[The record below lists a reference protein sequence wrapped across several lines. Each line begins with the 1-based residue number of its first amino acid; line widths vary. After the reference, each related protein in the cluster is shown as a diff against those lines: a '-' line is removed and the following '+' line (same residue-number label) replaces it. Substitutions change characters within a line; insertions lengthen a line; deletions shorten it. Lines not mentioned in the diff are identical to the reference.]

1 MSKNEIS
8 RPKRNYPSL
17 FDVFRSSKNLNIV
30 PHRQGL
36 IARLLH
42 RRILDAGE
50 AKATAAQVD
59 AQVET
64 AEMLRDAQVVAARE
78 RISIMVDD
86 VRLQCEEERLKV
98 KLDAFERV
106 YQDAQERLT
115 EIASRNLRA
124 DLKGEL
130 LDRIEQNVAL
140 ALERIENGAGITR

>member
-1 MSKNEIS
+1 MPNKQLPSKRS
-8 RPKRNYPSL
+8 YPSL
-17 FDVFRSSKNLNIV
+17 FDVFRSSKNLNVV

-36 IARLLH
+36 ITRLFH
-42 RRILDAGE
+42 RRIIDAGE
-50 AKATAAQVD
+50 AKATSAQVE

-78 RISIMVDD
+78 RISVMVDD

-115 EIASRNLRA
+115 EIEKRNLRA
-124 DLKGEL
+124 DLKAEL
-130 LDRIEQNVAL
+130 IERIVQNLAL
-140 ALERIENGAGITR
+140 ALERIENGAGLSR